1 MSKAQNPLI
10 ACKLSLG
17 WDVTKGQW
25 TLVTSADRLLATE
38 RRAGFCGIPGL
49 QKRETWGTRQVMIR
63 NTDGLKRN
71 ARSRSEDAM
80 RRTTAAILLMLSEET
95 EINFRSVATRA
106 KVSTAWLYGTKAV
119 RDKIVKIRNTSP
131 VSAGENL
138 QHRQRLSHERVVA
151 TLRIRILTLEVINR
165 ELKEQLE
172 AAYGRLAVV
181 QPKLGS
187 LHQTSE

>member
-1 MSKAQNPLI
+1 M
-10 ACKLSLG
+10 
-17 WDVTKGQW
+17 V
-25 TLVTSADRLLATE
+25 
-38 RRAGFCGIPGL
+38 
-49 QKRETWGTRQVMIR
+49 R
-63 NTDGLKRN
+63 NTDGLRRS
-71 ARSRSEDAM
+71 ARSRSEDVAQ
-80 RRTTAAILLMLSEET
+80 RVTAAILLMQSDEVD
-95 EINFRSVATRA
+95 INFRSVAARA

-119 RDKIVKIRNTSP
+119 RDKILKIRNTSP

-151 TLRIRILTLEVINR
+151 TLRMRIRTLEVINR

>member
-1 MSKAQNPLI
+1 MNIS
-10 ACKLSLG
+10 
-17 WDVTKGQW
+17 T
-25 TLVTSADRLLATE
+25 
-38 RRAGFCGIPGL
+38 
-49 QKRETWGTRQVMIR
+49 
-63 NTDGLKRN
+63 
-71 ARSRSEDAM
+71 
-80 RRTTAAILLMLSEET
+80 ILLMQSEEA
-95 EINFRSVATRA
+95 EINFRSVAARA

-119 RDKIVKIRNTSP
+119 RDKIVEIRNTSP
-131 VSAGENL
+131 VSVGENV

-151 TLRIRILTLEVINR
+151 TLRIRIRTLEVINR